1 MVETQHNS
9 SKSWNYYGYCS
20 NMEIDQLVIL
30 TIGNMSMEK
39 TEVLK
44 ACGQSVMGVT
54 WSSDPS
60 VTYLSMVFLQK
71 R

>member
-54 WSSDPS
+54 
-60 VTYLSMVFLQK
+60 
-71 R
+71 